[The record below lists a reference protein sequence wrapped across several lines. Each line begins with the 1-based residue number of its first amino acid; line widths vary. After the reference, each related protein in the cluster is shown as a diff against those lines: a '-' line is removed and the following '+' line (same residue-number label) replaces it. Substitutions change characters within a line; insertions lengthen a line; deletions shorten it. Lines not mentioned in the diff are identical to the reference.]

1 MKNVETEAA
10 SKKIKKTKEEIIKQ
24 LKELIMSDGSLNK
37 DIEESVR
44 NVNNSDE
51 ATKVNLKNRKE
62 SIIYRFLISF
72 LVHFKTIG
80 MVLLTILKMN

>member
-24 LKELIMSDGSLNK
+24 LKELIMSDGNISK

-44 NVNNSDE
+44 NINNSDE
-51 ATKVNLKNRKE
+51 A
-62 SIIYRFLISF
+62 
-72 LVHFKTIG
+72 
-80 MVLLTILKMN
+80 